1 MPIHLARMHR
11 APLTHE
17 LQEQMRALPTPGRP
31 ARRQPARVHQRFD
44 GARHEAVV
52 DENILVDAQRREA
65 AFEVAGAVGLDAMA
79 QRQVLGS
86 RGRTDRVGLDE
97 AERVD
102 GAPQRGGTEQAA
114 ADGEAA

>member
-1 MPIHLARMHR
+1 MPIHLARVHR
-11 APLTHE
+11 APLAHE
-17 LQEQMRALPTPGRP
+17 LEQQMRALPAPGRP
-31 ARRQPARVHQRFD
+31 ARRQPARMHQRFD

-52 DENILVDAQRREA
+52 DEHILVDAERREA
-65 AFEVAGAVGLDAMA
+65 AFEVAGAVILDAMA
-79 QRQVLGS
+79 QRQVLGA
-86 RGRTDRVGLDE
+86 RGRADRVGLDE